1 MWYFGC
7 STAKIYFLPKMDE
20 TNLISNH
27 SFLLICQIKI
37 LQVFLFSSIYFIV
50 TLITLE
56 KHTKEKSQPSA
67 SHPFP
72 SFLYT
77 LLNEMWMV
85 KCNVCGYLWKLHVL
99 SFFPQKQATFS
110 AALTWL
116 SSAAKGVLQICPS
129 GGFRPVFSFLLRFL
143 VLFFVVAFIFYTKQT
158 FFLIIISLWV
168 SC

>member
-1 MWYFGC
+1 MPHHVILWLQYCKDIFL
-7 STAKIYFLPKMDE
+7 LPKMNE

-37 LQVFLFSSIYFIV
+37 LWVFLFSSIYFIV
-50 TLITLE
+50 TLITFG
-56 KHTKEKSQPSA
+56 KAYQPSA

-77 LLNEMWMV
+77 LLKEMWMV
-85 KCNVCGYLWKLHVL
+85 KCNVCGYLWKLHVI

-110 AALTWL
+110 AALTRL
-116 SSAAKGVLQICPS
+116 SSTAKGVLQICPS
-129 GGFRPVFSFLLRFL
+129 GGFRPVFSFVLRFL
-143 VLFFVVAFIFYTKQT
+143 VLFFVVAFIFYTKQI